1 MNNILPIIT
10 GISLL
15 MLCCFIIAAIKRNN
29 TYVDVCWGLGFMVVA
44 IISWTLGT
52 KHEVST
58 IVTSLVILW
67 SLRLALHLGPRVLSK
82 LEDRRYAAMR
92 KGWGKNWLLQS
103 FIKVFLLQ
111 GVLLFIISYPI
122 IFINSTEPIAINVI
136 HKLGI
141 CIWFIGMFFETVGDE
156 QLRHF
161 IKNPNNKGKLMTEGL
176 WRYTRHPNYFG
187 EMTLWWGI
195 WLLAVPSGGW
205 WTLFAPLLLTLTM
218 RYVSGVPLLEK
229 KYAGREDWEE
239 YKKKTPMLIP
249 DLLRR

>member
-1 MNNILPIIT
+1 
-10 GISLL
+10 
-15 MLCCFIIAAIKRNN
+15 
-29 TYVDVCWGLGFMVVA
+29 
-44 IISWTLGT
+44 
-52 KHEVST
+52 
-58 IVTSLVILW
+58 
-67 SLRLALHLGPRVLSK
+67 
-82 LEDRRYAAMR
+82 MR